1 MSNEP
6 IDPNGIPQFT
16 GDLEQLERDVAD
28 LRREASQFRDAGGD
42 VHSDF
47 QGLSA
52 FYEAPEAEQLFATT
66 KPVRTKT
73 DEFADDL
80 EKVAQALSRYATRVR
95 PIVKKLKDLQTEAS
109 AFYIDEISTDDDWR
123 KDDDKREHNNRLVE
137 EVKGYTQTFRIAE
150 MDCHNAIT
158 ALVGGIRLTLSDDG
172 TSSCGTY
179 GYTDRVLDQAEKFPW
194 GGKVEKERDGL
205 DWLAH
210 KALDVGKGFFVDGVG
225 GTINALGTLA
235 GKDGWGAAGEAW
247 KNLAKLGTGLSLTM
261 TPVGGLFWM
270 AKDEQLPGWLRDSR
284 RAVVDTGK
292 GLIAYDQWSKN
303 PARAGGLVGFNAV
316 TIVAT
321 RGAGSAAKAGAA
333 AKTVSA
339 IGKFGRAVD
348 PFTYAA
354 KGVKFTTVK
363 VGDLVAGLKNI
374 RAGAH
379 FDLPDGRYRLP
390 AQNADVPVR
399 FAAVPQDAIP
409 YVNRK
414 GTTVYL
420 TREGAIVDESGRVVQ
435 KAGEAPGE
443 LTAAERADAAQGE
456 TSARRGPEHQP
467 VLAGANVGDGAGAA
481 GRGGADLPAGGPAPR
496 HGAGESGHIAPGG
509 SARDLHHGPSASHDA
524 LGNPGRE
531 GQPPSRGEQGGE
543 GPFEGDRAH
552 GTGHGEGSG
561 DSGSHPPTSHG
572 GGDGGTDHADP
583 RSGERSG
590 LGATADDQLDP
601 ADALTREGPL
611 PGAGPGDKFLGKLDE
626 SRIVRDGN
634 GLITHIDGHPLAD
647 RLQALSRDRAHVYI
661 QAKDNGSFPKT
672 QTGACVGAVVDRRTG
687 QVFEGINGPG
697 DALIPLNDLHPTL
710 ASRYEE
716 IMTAGPPHPA
726 AVLEHAEVKA
736 VNRLLWERRKLGLPD
751 DASALGEMRASV
763 YFPFKKDRDL
773 DVPVPPKAAPFCANC
788 ARMLHDVP
796 SNSGRFTGWPPDMNQ
811 NFLPW

>member
-348 PFTYAA
+348 PFSYAA
-354 KGVKFTTVK
+354 KGVQFGVTK
-363 VGDLVAGLKNI
+363 VGDLMAPLKGT
-374 RAGAH
+374 RSGAYA
-379 FDLPDGRYRLP
+379 DMADGPYRL
-390 AQNADVPVR
+390 AERGADVPSR
-399 FAAVPQDAIP
+399 PASVPDDARA

-414 GTTVYL
+414 GDTIFM
-420 TREGAIVDESGRVVQ
+420 TREGVIVDDQGKVLGNMAKAEEGLAAPS
-435 KAGEAPGE
+435 AGERGAAAAGEPPPVVRAPD
-443 LTAAERADAAQGE
+443 R
-456 TSARRGPEHQP
+456 QP
-467 VLAGANVGDGAGAA
+467 ALVGAHVGDDAVGAA
-481 GRGGADLPAGGPAPR
+481 GRGGDGLPRSAAD
-496 HGAGESGHIAPGG
+496 HTPGG
-509 SARDLHHGPSASHDA
+509 SAHDLGGGAAARHEPSGGSSNHPPGAHGDGATHAGQGLGGGRGADGPGEGMASHGDGPGGSGGSGAVGHGSDLPGRVEGTPLDPQPSWHGASADA
-524 LGNPGRE
+524 MRHHRRPAVYVGHLSPDEKLVVLEREARTLADDARAAAAGDNPGRH
-531 GQPPSRGEQGGE
+531 RLEQGCAGS
-543 GPFEGDRAH
+543 FLHDNVVTVHSSTTKMH
-552 GTGHGEGSG
+552 GQKIPRTHPVLQDLLKQIKADSAAGLIGKTGIGHGKCAEISLIS
-561 DSGSHPPTSHG
+561 DRLH
-572 GGDGGTDHADP
+572 
-583 RSGERSG
+583 
-590 LGATADDQLDP
+590 QLDP
-601 ADALTREGPL
+601 VGTRIRTVDDARRVLEGGVMHTRRINDSFNREG
-611 PGAGPGDKFLGKLDE
+611 
-626 SRIVRDGN
+626 V
-634 GLITHIDGHPLAD
+634 
-647 RLQALSRDRAHVYI
+647 
-661 QAKDNGSFPKT
+661 
-672 QTGACVGAVVDRRTG
+672 QTGWHSEYMKPCGTCEHVLSNL
-687 QVFEGINGPG
+687 GIR
-697 DALIPLNDLHPTL
+697 A
-710 ASRYEE
+710 YE
-716 IMTAGPPHPA
+716 
-726 AVLEHAEVKA
+726 
-736 VNRLLWERRKLGLPD
+736 
-751 DASALGEMRASV
+751 
-763 YFPFKKDRDL
+763 
-773 DVPVPPKAAPFCANC
+773 
-788 ARMLHDVP
+788 
-796 SNSGRFTGWPPDMNQ
+796 
-811 NFLPW
+811 

>member
-66 KPVRTKT
+66 KPVQTKT
-73 DEFADDL
+73 DAFADDL

-225 GTINALGTLA
+225 GTMKALGTLA
-235 GKDGWGAAGEAW
+235 GRDGWGAAGEAW

-321 RGAGSAAKAGAA
+321 RGAGSAAKTGAA

-354 KGVKFTTVK
+354 KGVQFGVTK
-363 VGDLVAGLKNI
+363 VGDLMAPLRSMRSGGYADMAG
-374 RAGAH
+374 G
-379 FDLPDGRYRLP
+379 PYRL
-390 AQNADVPVR
+390 AERGSDVPAR
-399 FAAVPQDAIP
+399 PAAVPDDARA

-414 GTTVYL
+414 GDTIFM
-420 TREGAIVDESGRVVQ
+420 TREGVIVDEHGTALGRMDE
-435 KAGEAPGE
+435 AG
-443 LTAAERADAAQGE
+443 QGQRE
-456 TSARRGPEHQP
+456 F
-467 VLAGANVGDGAGAA
+467 AGAA
-481 GRGGADLPAGGPAPR
+481 ANHSANNGSHDLARDGRHGPANSTADPTDLTGYGRHDIADTHAMGTRRDYEDRVAPESSVPAPPKEPGDIVLATGDHVYFRDDATAIGYDRSTLINFDLAKPLDGYHDAVVHGNDRGFFVPGHVNESGVGFPVGDVHPSHIAEAIRNNPGYGGGPVRLLSCHTGWLCDNRVVDVPHGASDAWAKSDGADGVP
-496 HGAGESGHIAPGG
+496 GEFSEV
-509 SARDLHHGPSASHDA
+509 PSAADSLSITRNVRHNPA
-524 LGNPGRE
+524 AQELANELGVPVM
-531 GQPPSRGEQGGE
+531 
-543 GPFEGDRAH
+543 A
-552 GTGHGEGSG
+552 
-561 DSGSHPPTSHG
+561 PTNKVG
-572 GGDGGTDHADP
+572 VA
-583 RSGERSG
+583 
-590 LGATADDQLDP
+590 
-601 ADALTREGPL
+601 PL
-611 PGAGPGDKFLGKLDE
+611 RGPGQTPT
-626 SRIVRDGN
+626 I
-634 GLITHIDGHPLAD
+634 A
-647 RLQALSRDRAHVYI
+647 
-661 QAKDNGSFPKT
+661 DNGYW
-672 QTGACVGAVVDRRTG
+672 R
-687 QVFEGINGPG
+687 I
-697 DALIPLNDLHPTL
+697 
-710 ASRYEE
+710 
-716 IMTAGPPHPA
+716 
-726 AVLEHAEVKA
+726 
-736 VNRLLWERRKLGLPD
+736 
-751 DASALGEMRASV
+751 
-763 YFPFKKDRDL
+763 
-773 DVPVPPKAAPFCANC
+773 
-788 ARMLHDVP
+788 
-796 SNSGRFTGWPPDMNQ
+796 
-811 NFLPW
+811 FLPLVK